1 MSVEVA
7 ERVRVGDLRQFVVEV
22 LGHQGVPSDDG
33 GVVADALL
41 YADLRGITSHGLALF
56 PGYLQRLVAGSIT
69 AQPAI
74 SVVEDFGAIGVLDGG
89 NALGPVAARRGMGL
103 ALDKAAQFGVG
114 AVGVRN
120 GNHFGAAGY
129 YAALA
134 LERGM
139 LGLATSNAAAIMA
152 PPGGTTPVVGNNPLA
167 VAAPGGQ
174 EPPIVVDFALSV
186 VSVNKIRQVANRGGR
201 LPEGWAL
208 DRAGRP
214 TDDPQAALE
223 GLLVPTGG
231 HKGFGLALVTEILAS
246 VLPGGLF
253 AWDVRER
260 QHHGMGFFFLALDV
274 QRFLPDGSFTAR
286 ADALVRRIAA
296 AERLPGV
303 DRLSAPGSRAAASA
317 LALAADGIPLDRLPW
332 AALQRIAAESG
343 VRMPAAING

>member
-1 MSVEVA
+1 MTVPATARPPRIPVP
-7 ERVRVGDLRQFVVEV
+7 RLRTYAAAV
-22 LGHQGVPSDDG
+22 LEALGVPAPDAADT
-33 GVVADALL
+33 ADAYVEAEAQGLS
-41 YADLRGITSHGLALF
+41 THGL
-56 PGYLQRLVAGSIT
+56 RLLVRDAHKLSAGSIT

-186 VSVNKIRQVANRGGR
+186 VSYGRIRRAAERGER
-201 LPEGWAL
+201 IPATWAT
-208 DRAGRP
+208 RADGTP
-214 TDDPQAALE
+214 TADPAMALA
-223 GLLVPTGG
+223 GLLAPFGG
-231 HKGFGLALVTEILAS
+231 HKGFGLAVAVELLTAALTGAALSWEVAAAQQRGQPENRGHFCLAIAPERFQTAEAFHRRMT
-246 VLPGGLF
+246 VL
-253 AWDVRER
+253 ANRIR
-260 QHHGMGFFFLALDV
+260 
-274 QRFLPDGSFTAR
+274 RSGSTAR
-286 ADALVRRIAA
+286 VPGQRAEQDARTAHAHGI
-296 AERLPGV
+296 
-303 DRLSAPGSRAAASA
+303 RLSEVVRAELEALGTAAGIGP
-317 LALAADGIPLDRLPW
+317 LAA
-332 AALQRIAAESG
+332 
-343 VRMPAAING
+343 

>member
-186 VSVNKIRQVANRGGR
+186 VSYGRIRRAAERGER
-201 LPEGWAL
+201 IPATWAT
-208 DRAGRP
+208 RADGTP
-214 TDDPQAALE
+214 TADPAMALA
-223 GLLVPTGG
+223 GLLAPFGG
-231 HKGFGLALVTEILAS
+231 HKGFGLAVAVELLTAALTGAALSWEVAAAQQRGQPENRGHFCLAIAPERFQTAEAFHRRMT
-246 VLPGGLF
+246 VL
-253 AWDVRER
+253 ANRIR
-260 QHHGMGFFFLALDV
+260 
-274 QRFLPDGSFTAR
+274 RSGSTAR
-286 ADALVRRIAA
+286 VPGQRAEQDARTAHAHGI
-296 AERLPGV
+296 
-303 DRLSAPGSRAAASA
+303 RLSEVVRAELEALGTAAGIGP
-317 LALAADGIPLDRLPW
+317 LAA
-332 AALQRIAAESG
+332 
-343 VRMPAAING
+343 